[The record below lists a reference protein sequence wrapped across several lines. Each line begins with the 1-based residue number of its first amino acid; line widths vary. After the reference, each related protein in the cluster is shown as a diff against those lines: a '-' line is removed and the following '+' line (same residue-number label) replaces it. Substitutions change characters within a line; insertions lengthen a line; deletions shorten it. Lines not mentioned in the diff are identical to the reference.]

1 MKLSSILV
9 LVALFSWSCG
19 KKKSKESGSG
29 DAVNVSGQLVVP
41 QGSSAAVPN
50 QLVVLPVTSGMGSGG
65 GSLSLMIS
73 KQAVNGDGT
82 YSVGLQKGDS
92 GKMLAINSGQSSF
105 GIDLQGGGSSG
116 SSQSG
121 MSWVV
126 GGITGGQSTTVEGRY
141 AESESMAFVGLS
153 AGSDNFIN
161 FPVSDAATSDMK
173 LGKTTVSGGDA
184 KSEFEVSS
192 SYYNL
197 PDGAIKELAG
207 LSSPLKGAKNT
218 YVNQDGYTTTPY
230 FAWIGSRAAVAS
242 SISQNSF
249 TAVDDVNPGTA
260 GFGIYF
266 SAQTTSAPLLND
278 ACGASFGTTG
288 GYTLQPPVAIKK
300 NPGSQDSTPPANM
313 PSLTMLDSSNNSGK
327 AASTATPN
335 RFACAQGG
343 SPTIYIYGYREGA
356 TTDNVTV
363 SGFNWGGSDGY
374 QSPLPAGK
382 WTLRYNGT
390 TVGLYDLAAASP
402 VRDGASRVYMPS
414 VKVTASN
421 NVISKVEVR
430 FYLYNKTSQAYE
442 VVTDLQAFRKVVS
455 SLFIDLN
462 VYGGNAGNREL
473 HIPITLT
480 SGDASGVFTVD
491 GSQFSGQT
499 WTTSDLTG
507 NGGVLSVGYEMYG
520 YSMRTEYRR

>member
-1 MKLSSILV
+1 MIRLAMAFCVLCALLV
-9 LVALFSWSCG
+9 SCG
-19 KKKSKESGSG
+19 KKKSNKSQEGGSG
-29 DAVNVSGQLVVP
+29 TVNVSGQLVVP
-41 QGSSAAVPN
+41 QGSSAPVPN
-50 QLVVLPVTSGMGSGG
+50 QLVVLPVRSGMGSGG

-73 KQAVNGDGT
+73 KQAVNGDGS
-82 YSVGLQKGDS
+82 YSVGLQKGNS
-92 GKMLAINSGQSSF
+92 GQMLAINSGQSSF
-105 GIDLQGGGSSG
+105 GMDLLAGANEQSS
-116 SSQSG
+116 

-141 AESESMAFVGLS
+141 AESESMSFVGLG
-153 AGSDNFIN
+153 AGTDNFIN

-192 SYYNL
+192 SFYNL
-197 PDGAIKELAG
+197 PDNAIKELAG

-242 SISQNSF
+242 SISQGSF
-249 TAVDDVNPGTA
+249 TPVNDIFPETV
-260 GFGIYF
+260 GFGLYF
-266 SAQTTSAPLLND
+266 SSQTNNPPLLKD
-278 ACGASFGTTG
+278 ACGSGFGTTG
-288 GYTLQPPVAIKK
+288 GFTLQPPQPIVR
-300 NPGSQDSTPPANM
+300 NSGSQDPIT
-313 PSLTMLDSSNNSGK
+313 LLDSSNNSGS
-327 AASTATPN
+327 ATASGSAN
-335 RFACAQGG
+335 RFQCAQGG

-356 TTDNVTV
+356 TADNVSV

-374 QSPLPAGK
+374 KAPIPAGK
-382 WTLRYNGT
+382 WTLKYNGA

-421 NVISKVEVR
+421 TVISKVEVR
-430 FYLYNKTSQAYE
+430 FYLYNKTSQSYD
-442 VVTDLQAFRKVVS
+442 VVTDLQALRKVVS
-455 SLFIDLN
+455 GMFIDLN
-462 VYGGNAGNREL
+462 VYGGSGGNREL
-473 HIPITLT
+473 HIPIALT

-491 GSQFSGQT
+491 SSQFQGQT

-507 NGGVLSVGYEMYG
+507 NGGVLSVGYLMYG

>member
-1 MKLSSILV
+1 MIRQSVGVVVLS
-9 LVALFSWSCG
+9 ALFLSCG
-19 KKKSKESGSG
+19 KKKSNRSEESDSV
-29 DAVNVSGQLVVP
+29 AVNVSGQLVVP

-50 QLVVLPVTSGMGSGG
+50 QLVVLPVMSGMGGGG

-73 KQAVNGDGT
+73 KQAVSGDGS
-82 YSVGLQKGDS
+82 YSVGLQKGNS
-92 GKMLAINSGQSSF
+92 GQMLAINSGQSSF
-105 GIDLQGGGSSG
+105 GMDLLAGANEQSS
-116 SSQSG
+116 

-141 AESESMAFVGLS
+141 AESESMSFVGLG
-153 AGSDNFIN
+153 AGTDNFIN

-192 SYYNL
+192 SFYNL
-197 PDGAIKELAG
+197 PDNAIKELAG

-242 SISQNSF
+242 SISQKSF
-249 TAVDDVNPGTA
+249 TAVDDVIPGTA

-266 SAQTTSAPLLND
+266 SSQTSNAPLLKD
-278 ACGASFGTTG
+278 ACGAGFGTTG
-288 GYTLQPPVAIKK
+288 GYTLHPPEPIKE
-300 NPGSQDSTPPANM
+300 NPRSGDSTPPANM
-313 PSLTMLDSSNNSGK
+313 PSLTMLDSSNNSGS
-327 AASTATPN
+327 ATASGSPD
-335 RFACAQGG
+335 RFQCAQGG
-343 SPTIYIYGYREGA
+343 SPKIYIYGYREGA
-356 TTDNVTV
+356 TADNVNV

-382 WTLRYNGT
+382 WTLKYNGT

-414 VKVTASN
+414 VKVTESN
-421 NVISKVEVR
+421 NLISKVEVR
-430 FYLYNKTSQAYE
+430 FYLYNKTSKAYE
-442 VVTDLQAFRKVVS
+442 VVTDLQAFRKVVT

-462 VYGGNAGNREL
+462 VYSSAGNREL
-473 HIPITLT
+473 HIPIALS
-480 SGDASGVFTVD
+480 SGDSSGVFTVD
-491 GSQFSGQT
+491 SSQFSGQT

-507 NGGVLSVGYEMYG
+507 AGGVLSVGYEMYG

>member
-1 MKLSSILV
+1 M
-9 LVALFSWSCG
+9 
-19 KKKSKESGSG
+19 
-29 DAVNVSGQLVVP
+29 P
-41 QGSSAAVPN
+41 QGSSAPVPN
-50 QLVVLPVTSGMGSGG
+50 QLVVLPVRSGMGSGG

-73 KQAVNGDGT
+73 KQAVNGDGS
-82 YSVGLQKGDS
+82 YSVGLQKGNS
-92 GKMLAINSGQSSF
+92 GQMLAINSGQSSF
-105 GIDLQGGGSSG
+105 GMDLLAGANEQSS
-116 SSQSG
+116 

-141 AESESMAFVGLS
+141 AESESMSFVGLG
-153 AGSDNFIN
+153 AGTDNFIN

-192 SYYNL
+192 SFYNL
-197 PDGAIKELAG
+197 PDNAIKELAG

-242 SISQNSF
+242 SISQGSF
-249 TAVDDVNPGTA
+249 TPVNDIFPETV
-260 GFGIYF
+260 GFGLYF
-266 SAQTTSAPLLND
+266 SSQTNNPPLLKD
-278 ACGASFGTTG
+278 ACGSGFGTTG
-288 GYTLQPPVAIKK
+288 GFTLQPPQPIVR
-300 NPGSQDSTPPANM
+300 NSGSQDPIT
-313 PSLTMLDSSNNSGK
+313 LLDSSNNSGS
-327 AASTATPN
+327 ATASGSAN
-335 RFACAQGG
+335 RFQCAQGG

-356 TTDNVTV
+356 TADNVSV

-374 QSPLPAGK
+374 KAPIPAGK
-382 WTLRYNGT
+382 WTLKYNGA

-421 NVISKVEVR
+421 TVISKVEVR
-430 FYLYNKTSQAYE
+430 FYLYNKTSQSYD
-442 VVTDLQAFRKVVS
+442 VVTDLQALRKVVS
-455 SLFIDLN
+455 GMFIDLN
-462 VYGGNAGNREL
+462 VYGGSGGNREL
-473 HIPITLT
+473 HIPIALT

-491 GSQFSGQT
+491 SSQFQGQT

-507 NGGVLSVGYEMYG
+507 NGGVLSVGYLMYG

>member
-1 MKLSSILV
+1 MIRLPLCFCV
-9 LVALFSWSCG
+9 LFVLFVSCG
-19 KKKSKESGSG
+19 KKKSNKSQEGGSG
-29 DAVNVSGQLVVP
+29 AVNVSGQLVVP
-41 QGSSAAVPN
+41 QGSSAPVPN
-50 QLVVLPVTSGMGSGG
+50 QLVILPVTSAMGSGG

-73 KQAVNGDGT
+73 KQAVNGDGS
-82 YSVGLQKGDS
+82 YSVGLQKASS
-92 GKMLAINSGQSSF
+92 GQMLAINSGQSSF
-105 GIDLQGGGSSG
+105 GVDLLSGGDV
-116 SSQSG
+116 QSDT
-121 MSWVV
+121 SWVV
-126 GGITGGQSTTVEGRY
+126 GGITGGQSTTVDGRY
-141 AESESMAFVGLS
+141 AESESMSFVGLS

-161 FPVSDAATSDMK
+161 FPVSDAATTDMK
-173 LGKTTVSGGDA
+173 LGRTTVSGGDA

-230 FAWIGSRAAVAS
+230 FAWIGSKAAVAS

-249 TAVDDVNPGTA
+249 SAVDDVIPGTA

-266 SAQTTSAPLLND
+266 SSQTNNAPLLKD
-278 ACGASFGTTG
+278 ACGAGFGTIG
-288 GYTLQPPVAIKK
+288 GYTLQPPEPIKE
-300 NPGSQDSTPPANM
+300 NPRSGDSTPPASM
-313 PSLTMLDSSNNSGK
+313 PSITTLDSSNNSGS
-327 AASTATPN
+327 ATASGTPH
-335 RFACAQGG
+335 RFQCAQGG
-343 SPTIYIYGYREGA
+343 SPKIYIYGYREGA
-356 TTDNVTV
+356 TADNVHV

-382 WTLRYNGT
+382 WTLKYNGT
-390 TVGLYDLAAASP
+390 TVGLYDLAAAWP

-430 FYLYNKTSQAYE
+430 FYLYNKTSKAYD
-442 VVTDLQAFRKVVS
+442 VVTNLQAFRKVVS

-462 VYGGNAGNREL
+462 IYSTGGNREL
-473 HIPITLT
+473 HVPISLS
-480 SGDASGVFTVD
+480 SGDSSGVFTVD
-491 GSQFSGQT
+491 SSQFNGQT
-499 WTTSDLTG
+499 WTESDLTG
-507 NGGVLSVGYEMYG
+507 AGGVLSVGYQMYG

>member
-1 MKLSSILV
+1 MIRLAMAFCVLCVLLV
-9 LVALFSWSCG
+9 SCG
-19 KKKSKESGSG
+19 KKKGNKSQEGDSG
-29 DAVNVSGQLVVP
+29 AVNVSGQLVVP
-41 QGSSAAVPN
+41 QGSSAPVPN

-73 KQAVNGDGT
+73 KQAVNGDGS
-82 YSVGLQKGDS
+82 YSVGLQKGNS
-92 GKMLAINSGQSSF
+92 GQMLAINSGQSFF
-105 GIDLQGGGSSG
+105 GVDLLAGANEQSS
-116 SSQSG
+116 

-141 AESESMAFVGLS
+141 AESESMSFVGLG
-153 AGSDNFIN
+153 AGTDNFIN

-192 SYYNL
+192 SFYNL
-197 PDGAIKELAG
+197 PDNAIKELAG

-242 SISQNSF
+242 SISDGSF
-249 TAVDDVNPGTA
+249 TAADAVSPGTV

-266 SAQTTSAPLLND
+266 SSQTTNAPLLKD
-278 ACGASFGTTG
+278 ACGAGFGTTG
-288 GYTLQPPVAIKK
+288 GYTLQPPVPIKK
-300 NPGSQDSTPPANM
+300 NPGPQDSTPPESM
-313 PSLTMLDSSNNSGK
+313 PSLTMLDSSNNSGS
-327 AASTATPN
+327 ATASGTAN
-335 RFACAQGG
+335 RFQCAQGG

-356 TTDNVTV
+356 TADNVNV
-363 SGFNWGGSDGY
+363 SGFNWGGSEGY

-382 WTLRYNGT
+382 WTLRYNGS

-402 VRDGASRVYMPS
+402 VRDGTSRVYMPS
-414 VKVTASN
+414 IRVTASN

-430 FYLYNKTSQAYE
+430 FYLYNKTSQTYNL
-442 VVTDLQAFRKVVS
+442 VTDLQAFRKVVS

-462 VYGGNAGNREL
+462 VYGSSGGNREL
-473 HIPITLT
+473 HIPIALS
-480 SGDASGVFTVD
+480 SGDSTGVFTVD
-491 GSQFSGQT
+491 SSQFSGQT

-507 NGGVLSVGYEMYG
+507 IGGVLSVGYEMYG